1 MWPFVLYSALVL
13 LVVASML
20 QISFLLG
27 QRHQSRATGSPYEG
41 GIVSVGSA
49 KLRLSAKFY
58 LIAMLF
64 VAFDLETVFLLAW
77 AVAARELGWPGF
89 LEALVFTAIL
99 VATLQYLARVGALD
113 VPVKDAGQRRGG
125 S

>member
-13 LVVASML
+13 LVVAGML
-20 QISFLLG
+20 LISFLLG
-27 QRHQSRATGSPYEG
+27 QRHQDRATGSPYEG
-41 GIVSVGSA
+41 GIVEVGSA
-49 KLRLSAKFY
+49 KVRLSAKFY

-64 VAFDLETVFLLAW
+64 VVFDLETVFLLAW

-89 LEALVFTAIL
+89 LEALVFAAVL
-99 VATLQYLARVGALD
+99 VATWGYLARVGALD
-113 VPVKDAGQRRGG
+113 VPVNDAGRRRKG